1 MFEFMPPTLVPIGT
15 LRAVDPNLKGLS
27 MGLQWVILRIF
38 GSIPG
43 PIVLGKLM
51 DMACLVW
58 QEDDCDEQGS
68 CWIYDNRLL
77 WNAMFILPI
86 AMKGINIFCF
96 FLAGYYYKPKVSEN
110 ESEKFDS
117 IKSSGE
123 GTGREQIEEVVELLP
138 T

>member
-1 MFEFMPPTLVPIGT
+1 
-15 LRAVDPNLKGLS
+15 

-77 WNAMFILPI
+77 WNAMFILRKNIFQFLNYLYFLAI

-96 FLAGYYYKPKVSEN
+96 FLAGYYYK
-110 ESEKFDS
+110 DS
-117 IKSSGE
+117 YYD
-123 GTGREQIEEVVELLP
+123 L
-138 T
+138 